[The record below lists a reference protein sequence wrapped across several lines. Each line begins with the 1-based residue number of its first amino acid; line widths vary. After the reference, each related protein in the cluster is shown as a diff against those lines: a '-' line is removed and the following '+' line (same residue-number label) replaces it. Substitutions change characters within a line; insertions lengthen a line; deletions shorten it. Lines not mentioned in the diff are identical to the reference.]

1 MEHLK
6 HFGLAR
12 EPFVNDPVLD
22 FYFTSPAHD
31 RAEKRILRA
40 LTQGKGLCTVV
51 GGVGVGKTTLS
62 RHILDTLDDE
72 AFESC
77 ILVAMPIAVREG
89 WLLTRL
95 AAQLGVEDP
104 SEDRATLLGQIY
116 QALIAIREE
125 GRRAV
130 LFVDEAQFLADPN
143 IIAEMR
149 SLLNLEYEDQRAMS
163 IVLFGQPE
171 LDDALAL
178 DEALAQRVDHRIC
191 LDSLDEASAIKY
203 LVHRIQAAEGTS
215 TLIEPDAMKAIY
227 RYAEGIPRVMN
238 SLADNALFEAH
249 MADLLKVTLECVE
262 RAAKEMGVA
271 KKKLKTAEPAPHLAS
286 HPASDATASPVP
298 HLAPNVASL
307 DESPSDV
314 PSALDEDREMFGSDE
329 AGASESSAEEDAI
342 ALENPIFG
350 DGDSPPP
357 GFIQIDPDPELVA
370 EVTAE
375 EEINDLFDNIEKV

>member
-31 RAEKRILRA
+31 RAEKRLVRA
-40 LTQGKGLCTVV
+40 LVQGKGLCTVV

-62 RHILDTLDDE
+62 RHILETLDDE
-72 AFESC
+72 QFESC
-77 ILVAMPIAVREG
+77 ILVAMPIAVHEG
-89 WLLTRL
+89 WLLSRL

-125 GRRAV
+125 NRRAV
-130 LFVDEAQFLADPN
+130 LFIDEAQFLADPN

-149 SLLNLEYEDQRAMS
+149 SLLNLEYDDQRAMS

-171 LDDALAL
+171 LDDVLNL

-191 LDSLDEASAIKY
+191 LDSLDETSALKY

-215 TLIEPDAMKAIY
+215 SLIEPDAMKAIY

-249 MADLLKVTLECVE
+249 MADLLKVTLDCVE
-262 RAAKEMGVA
+262 RAAKEMGVT
-271 KKKLKTAEPAPHLAS
+271 KKKAKVVEVAPIAPAAQS
-286 HPASDATASPVP
+286 AT
-298 HLAPNVASL
+298 
-307 DESPSDV
+307 
-314 PSALDEDREMFGSDE
+314 DRESAPTTSEEAESMFEEAASVAAGSTEEVESGDE
-329 AGASESSAEEDAI
+329 EATI
-342 ALENPIFG
+342 ALEDPIFG
-350 DGDSPPP
+350 DGNSPPSE
-357 GFIQIDPDPELVA
+357 FIQVESDPAIVA
-370 EVTAE
+370 EVSAE

>member
-31 RAEKRILRA
+31 RAEKRIVRA
-40 LTQGKGLCTVV
+40 LAQGKGLCTVV

-62 RHILDTLDDE
+62 RHILDTLDDA

-77 ILVAMPIAVREG
+77 ILVAMPISVREG

-125 GRRAV
+125 GRHAV
-130 LFVDEAQFLADPN
+130 LFIDEAQFLTDPN

-149 SLLNLEYEDQRAMS
+149 SLLNLEYEDQRALS

-171 LDDALAL
+171 LDDVLAL
-178 DEALAQRVDHRIC
+178 DEALEQRVDHRIC
-191 LDSLDEASAIKY
+191 LDSLDETSALKY

-215 TLIEPDAMKAIY
+215 SLIEPDAMKAIY
-227 RYAEGIPRVMN
+227 RYAGGIPRVMN

-262 RAAKEMGVA
+262 RAARELGVT
-271 KKKLKTAEPAPHLAS
+271 KKKLKPTEAAS
-286 HPASDATASPVP
+286 NPT
-298 HLAPNVASL
+298 PN
-307 DESPSDV
+307 P
-314 PSALDEDREMFGSDE
+314 ALDLDSSDSSTEEASSAAPIVPDEDEEMFGADE
-329 AGASESSAEEDAI
+329 AEASVVDSEEEAI

-350 DGDSPPP
+350 EGDAPPP
-357 GFIQIDPDPELVA
+357 GFIQVDADPEIVA
-370 EVTAE
+370 ETTAE
-375 EEINDLFDNIEKV
+375 EEINDLFENIEKV

>member
-31 RAEKRILRA
+31 RAEKRLLRA
-40 LTQGKGLCTVV
+40 LAQGKGLCTVV

-72 AFESC
+72 QFESC

-89 WLLTRL
+89 WLLSRL
-95 AAQLGVEDP
+95 AAQLGVESP

-116 QALIAIREE
+116 QALIAIREQ

-130 LFVDEAQFLADPN
+130 LFVDEAQFLADLN

-149 SLLNLEYEDQRAMS
+149 SLLNLEYDDQRAMS

-171 LDDALAL
+171 LDDVLGL

-191 LDSLDEASAIKY
+191 LDSLDEVSALKY

-249 MADLLKVTLECVE
+249 MADLIKVTLDCVE
-262 RAAKEMGVA
+262 RAAKEMGIT
-271 KKKLKTAEPAPHLAS
+271 KKKAKLIEVSPAAEEIASAASQSVETNPDTALG
-286 HPASDATASPVP
+286 VP
-298 HLAPNVASL
+298 EAGEQTFAEEAFAAA
-307 DESPSDV
+307 D
-314 PSALDEDREMFGSDE
+314 SAELIAGGEDE
-329 AGASESSAEEDAI
+329 ATI
-342 ALENPIFG
+342 ALEDPIFG
-350 DGDSPPP
+350 DGNSPPSE
-357 GFIQIDPDPELVA
+357 FIQIEPDPAVVA
-370 EVTAE
+370 EVSAE
-375 EEINDLFDNIEKV
+375 EEINDLFENIEKV